1 MATSTI
7 SEYLK
12 YANLQMAAEAFI
24 RDEKTDRLDKTGT
37 AYKGALVRGHD
48 HSSHF
53 IKTQAEQFSAEWVV
67 LDRRENTKTGFSG
80 TLFLDRDTN

>member
-1 MATSTI
+1 VATSTI

-37 AYKGALVRGHD
+37 AYKGALVRG
-48 HSSHF
+48 
-53 IKTQAEQFSAEWVV
+53 QFSAEWVV
-67 LDRRENTKTGFSG
+67 LDRRANTKTGFSG